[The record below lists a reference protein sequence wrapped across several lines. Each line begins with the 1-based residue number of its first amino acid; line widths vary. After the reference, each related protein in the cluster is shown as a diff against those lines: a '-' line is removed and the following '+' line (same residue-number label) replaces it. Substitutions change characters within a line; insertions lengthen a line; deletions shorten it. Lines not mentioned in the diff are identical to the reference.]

1 MHSFSNNPPSK
12 LVLASS
18 SQYRQAL
25 LQRLQL
31 PFSTA
36 IPNLDE
42 AAQSNEQPRALAQR
56 LSEEKAKAVTSDN
69 NADYLYIG
77 SDQVASCKGVQLGK
91 PLSKQRA
98 VSQLSFCAGEWVTF
112 YTGLALWRPT
122 HNGLSCD
129 IIETWVR
136 LRALDRATIERY
148 VERDQPLDCAGS
160 FKWESLGISL
170 FEELSGED
178 PTALEGLPL
187 ITLSRRLREQGY
199 QLP

>member
-12 LVLASS
+12 LVLASGS
-18 SQYRQAL
+18 HYRQAL

-36 IPNLDE
+36 IPDIDE
-42 AAQSNEQPRALAQR
+42 TAKTNEQPRALALR
-56 LSEEKAKAVTSDN
+56 LSEEKAKAVTCSDN
-69 NADYLYIG
+69 NDCLYIG
-77 SDQVASCKGVQLGK
+77 SDQVASCKGAQLGK
-91 PLSKQRA
+91 PMSHQRA
-98 VSQLSFCAGEWVTF
+98 AAQLSFCAGEWVTF
-112 YTGLALWRPT
+112 YTGLTLWRPAD
-122 HNGLSCD
+122 NLLSCD
-129 IIETWVR
+129 IVETRVR

-148 VERDQPLDCAGS
+148 ISIDHPLDCAGS

-187 ITLSRRLREQGY
+187 ITLCRRLREHGY